1 MSYAETLKW
10 IHLLAAATW
19 TGGLITVGALV
30 PALRRA
36 GVTRDQ
42 LRAMARRF
50 GAVSWGAF
58 TVVVVT
64 GVAQVAELSIPW
76 SDGTLNLK
84 LGLVVVAVA
93 LAGVHQVTA
102 RRTSHAVRG
111 AIQGV
116 ILGLSIAIF
125 GVAVTL

>member
-1 MSYAETLKW
+1 M
-10 IHLLAAATW
+10 LAAATW

-30 PALRRA
+30 PALRKA
-36 GVTRDQ
+36 DVTRDQ

-50 GAVSWGAF
+50 GLVSWAAF
-58 TVVVVT
+58 AVIVVT
-64 GVAQVAELSIPW
+64 GIAQVSELAISW
-76 SDGTLNLK
+76 SDSTLNLK

-102 RRTSHAVRG
+102 RRTSHAMRG
-111 AIQGV
+111 VIQGL
-116 ILGLSIAIF
+116 ILGVSIAIF

>member
-1 MSYAETLKW
+1 MSYAEALNW
-10 IHLLAAATW
+10 VHLLAAATW

-30 PALRRA
+30 PALRKA

-50 GAVSWGAF
+50 GTVSWAAF
-58 TVVVVT
+58 AIIVMT
-64 GVAQVAELSIPW
+64 GIAQVAELGISW
-76 SDGTLNLK
+76 SNATLSLK
-84 LGLVVVAVA
+84 LGLVVLAVA

-111 AIQGV
+111 VIQGL
-116 ILGLSIAIF
+116 ILGVSLAIF
-125 GVAVTL
+125 AVAVTL